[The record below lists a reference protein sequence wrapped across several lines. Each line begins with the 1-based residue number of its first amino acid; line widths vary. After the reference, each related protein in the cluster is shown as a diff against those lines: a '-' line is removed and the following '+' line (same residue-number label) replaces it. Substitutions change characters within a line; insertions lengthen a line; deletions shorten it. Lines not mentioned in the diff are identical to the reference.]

1 MQKRL
6 FIILLLLFH
15 LGQGYAVLSLSMSN
29 LNITNGL
36 SNNYVKDVAQD
47 RQGFIWIATE
57 AGLNRFDGCQFTR
70 YTSTNSELKT
80 DAINTLLYD
89 EQNNLLWIGTRSDLT
104 VLDCSTYKFT
114 HYGMQDNIHLNNIV
128 SMSLAGDT
136 AIWIATHYNGI
147 LHCNKKTMKFTS
159 YTNESIPE
167 LKNSNWSSNPQ
178 LSSSAS
184 FLRLNVLSS
193 LN

>member
-80 DAINTLLYD
+80 DAINTLLSLSYAMHWILFQTL
-89 EQNNLLWIGTRSDLT
+89 EWYAHKTQLHLLQSLQSLVRS
-104 VLDCSTYKFT
+104 
-114 HYGMQDNIHLNNIV
+114 
-128 SMSLAGDT
+128 
-136 AIWIATHYNGI
+136 
-147 LHCNKKTMKFTS
+147 
-159 YTNESIPE
+159 P
-167 LKNSNWSSNPQ
+167 
-178 LSSSAS
+178 
-184 FLRLNVLSS
+184 
-193 LN
+193 